1 MLGAILA
8 VTAAAEPAAQV
19 RITVAATKGEI
30 IPQSRGGGGFQRTFR
45 FTAKAGGALH
55 WIRQELE
62 VRGTV
67 FDAKG
72 KVTRAHLD
80 IVEYYR
86 VDAKG
91 RAIQAD
97 SHYSQFEKMSGGN
110 LTIRSTLTYGTLKSF
125 KRGDAIMG
133 KSFILRGCADATGK
147 AVTMKTRKG
156 RVIVAERGKRVKF
169 TRRVESLATRYEYSV
184 AWDTR
189 ASRTKPSGKMQVGTW
204 LIEVPKSNGIGA
216 KGKTS
221 EVARSRAIPRLK
233 TRRH

>member
-1 MLGAILA
+1 MAWVVVMLCSLDCR
-8 VTAAAEPAAQV
+8 AEPAPQV
-19 RITVAATKGEI
+19 RITVAATQGEI

-45 FTAKAGGALH
+45 FTAKAGAALH

-72 KVTRAHLD
+72 SVTRAHLD

-110 LTIRSTLTYGTLKSF
+110 LTIRSSLTYGALKSL

-133 KSFILRGCADATGK
+133 KSFILRGCADAAGK
-147 AVTMKTRKG
+147 PVTMKTRKG
-156 RVIVAERGKRVKF
+156 RVIAAEQGKQVKF
-169 TRRVESLATRYEYSV
+169 TRSVGSLATRYEYGV

-189 ASRTKPSGKMQVGTW
+189 TSRTKPSGKMQVGTW
-204 LIEVPKSNGIGA
+204 LIEVPKE

-233 TRRH
+233 ARRR